1 MDEFPFFPKRKQ
13 QLFLDDNESLNS
25 VILGLVWTNF
35 FERIESNFFS
45 KAKSTLK
52 EILPKDFETFYDE
65 KSTVDTRANRI
76 F

>member
-25 VILGLVWTNF
+25 DFGTRVDKRKNRVKF
-35 FERIESNFFS
+35 FFQ
-45 KAKSTLK
+45 AKSTK
-52 EILPKDFETFYDE
+52 EILPKDETFYDE

>member
-25 VILGLVWTNF
+25 VILGLVWTN
-35 FERIESNFFS
+35 ERIESNFFS
-45 KAKSTLK
+45 KAKSTK